1 MRILNLKNIINKLSQ
16 KNIIDIINLL
26 SQLSTVY
33 NDDYQRDYMITHFKE
48 NIKLFSSNINI
59 FIGFIDDDIIALG
72 TLFIEQKI
80 IHDFGKVAHIEDIVI
95 NDKFRGMGIGK
106 QLLEFLN
113 TEARNIGCYKSIL
126 NCKDELIPFYNKC
139 QPKNSEI
146 KLSNQISFYFN

>member
-1 MRILNLKNIINKLSQ
+1 MGVQWQKILHLLQAKNHPQETSCLAQ
-16 KNIIDIINLL
+16 KNPFIRCWSSQSNNWRVQVFSIQGNGICINPI
-26 SQLSTVY
+26 Q
-33 NDDYQRDYMITHFKE
+33 
-48 NIKLFSSNINI
+48 
-59 FIGFIDDDIIALG
+59 
-72 TLFIEQKI
+72 QKI

-146 KLSNQISFYFN
+146 KLSNQISFYFNWTFLF